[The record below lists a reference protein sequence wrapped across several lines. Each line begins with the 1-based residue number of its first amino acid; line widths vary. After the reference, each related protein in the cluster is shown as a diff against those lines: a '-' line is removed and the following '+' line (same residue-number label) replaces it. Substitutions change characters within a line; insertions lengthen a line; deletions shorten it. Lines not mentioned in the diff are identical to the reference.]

1 MKYNIVIAVCI
12 AVISII
18 LVSCTGTSASDADT
32 GTQPDPFDR
41 PLPEYFSNYVCDYI
55 SPEGTIEY
63 TAYKGLQYWVER
75 DVNGNLIAQ
84 LVGIGTVSENQVIT
98 VPEYIYCMG
107 ERCKVISVGLCF
119 QPFKVRDYSSTQYM
133 GHVGLCDNYQ
143 SSGPNVTYN
152 MVEPAEMN
160 DPVHY
165 SIVFE
170 GCVKVQDYAF
180 CEFEMFCSPHLS
192 AYCFHM
198 MSGLTSVEFKKGCTS
213 IGDWAFS
220 YTCLSE
226 ITIPKD
232 VVTVGKYAFYE
243 SDVNSVIWETDADIQ
258 DNTFDH
264 SRIKNIT
271 INGEPKSI
279 GDWAFFT
286 SDLRNISIPDSV
298 LELGEHAFHLCNK
311 LTTVSIGHGIS
322 VIPVACFLAC
332 DELTQ
337 VNVSGNIIEVQDG
350 AFYNGPHISQFDFTG
365 IEKIGS
371 SAFEGAFNGNMTI
384 VLDLSKVKRIEDRAF
399 AGCSCPFELIL
410 SSELEYVGKYAL
422 CVSGEPVNA
431 GIEIPDGCVVSDG
444 AFWGIK
450 ITSLTFGDGCIV
462 KTKAF
467 ANCKQLE
474 TLNICENCIFE
485 DAVGVNGPEGIFAGS
500 ALKSVTIPNSVVL
513 GRAAFMGC
521 EQLTDVIFEDGRE
534 RIPQECFQGCTGLAS
549 VRFPSGLKTIELY
562 AFKDCIHLDISQTMF
577 DCTVKDVLSWSS
589 QAFTGSASIEIC
601 DLFEGD
607 LEGSISFLR
616 LTLVINGIPEV
627 CSFMADIIGVENSMQ
642 LEEPYSYAYVFP
654 EDLAGIYDEIMGKK
668 MPKFECPNGLYRIF
682 DGAMYDETGFVL
694 IKVPY
699 NQLGLN
705 IPDNVCIIAPK
716 ACAGTYLTTIHIPS
730 SVIEIGE
737 SAFQGCSNLAKVTFE
752 EGLERIGTGAFA
764 FTSINKV
771 TLPSSLEYLGDAAFN
786 SYSSLG
792 GAEITIPCDSNL
804 TYIGSRS
811 LVVVSGG
818 SIYVPKGLT
827 DVGEL
832 SFGYEMSTIYLG
844 AVPSVY
850 GVDFLRSS
858 TSEVLINGQWV
869 QPHPYNVAF
878 YLPLGTDISGIVFDQ
893 LLGCEGGYFAG
904 YYVPTANGPLVVD
917 DVINTPIGTVYLYS
931 PLGKITELSQSTD
944 DDGIMLTLRLGEH
957 WTKHDIV
964 CEIDTGEA
972 ILSESDSPYVV
983 KILVRGDFDGAV
995 ITITERAVSES
1006 VTVTFDSQGG
1016 SNCSVVT
1023 VGAGRTLAD
1032 DFPIPTKNRSVF
1044 AGWFDSNGTEIKSY
1058 SPISSNITLEAKWAD
1073 ANPRIIFDVY
1083 SHMMVKVNGQDVVS
1097 GCRVSPEDMVTI
1109 SWIANEG
1116 FVFDHWIVS
1125 TPFASNEFAEEQYTF
1140 SGIADDTTIAVAEGY
1155 YVLSDSLRYIN
1166 SVDFPLDSSS
1176 LYLQWMTSFVQN
1188 TNGMQWTGGTGT
1200 PLVVN
1205 GHLYTRAGDTLYMY
1219 DLDTGRIVKTVQ
1231 SKEATSFYHY
1241 LGYANGFI
1249 MDYMTKKAYDLN
1261 LNEVCD
1267 LPINPTK
1274 TLWDETGIYLVGGAG
1289 GIFKYSLDL
1298 KELIWRFSEGYCN
1311 YSSWGVTG
1319 GIQIYDGYLY
1329 WVGLKG
1335 GVIVLQSVDLTTG
1348 KDFHELVLPKF
1359 KNFMLDDGWIT
1370 CYDNTIYLT
1379 VYSTG
1384 LFGDNNGA
1392 TGGGVIATAIN
1403 KGEFSEEYAYYDLG
1417 NLAHSNFIVYNGRG
1431 YVNSGYSLYVFD
1443 VDGKNLSEAYHY
1455 RHNYYTH
1462 GGIVVNVPPGSDTV
1476 EVMFIPYDP
1485 TMSIIVFY
1493 DKPGQSLPQFRSIK
1507 VEVPSQY
1514 NSQGIRFTD
1523 DGRIYFYNDAG
1534 NVCILGE
1541 KIDYTFLILRENDTI
1556 RCIRYAGSIEEAL
1569 SELNISDTYYKY
1581 MLKSYSGDL
1590 QLDYDE
1596 SIAEHYRNFFIS
1608 DVSLDVAVWDKSMR
1622 WYSDEYGIK
1631 TIDEIKM
1638 GHLYLDGAEFL
1649 LIDKGEY
1656 SYSIRFVDSSGN
1668 ELKTTI
1674 TGKASAGTEL
1684 NVSNYVDKVLNGYVY
1699 KGVSTE
1705 RFAISPDESRNVLTF
1720 TYDLPKP
1727 TVIDMTDKISEGAA
1741 TLSVAELQTLVDDG
1755 NPVELVLPQGT
1766 IELDAGIL
1774 NSLSD
1779 KGAPISIRLDTVE
1792 IKDLSEGQRVNVPDG
1807 ALVFSISIESMGEH
1821 IHELGGTAKI
1831 ALPISVSGNDLALWY
1846 LDDSG
1851 TMHRI
1856 GDAVFSEGIVS
1867 FTTDHLSYYVVGQVP
1882 STNES
1887 GFQIM
1892 YVAAI
1897 VSAIVLALGIAI
1909 YLRRRPHA

>member
-1 MKYNIVIAVCI
+1 MIAICI
-12 AVISII
+12 AVFSIA
-18 LVSCTGTSASDADT
+18 LVSCTDTSTSDADT
-32 GTQPDPFDR
+32 GNQSDPFDR
-41 PLPEYFSNYVCDYI
+41 PLPEYFSDYVCNYI

-75 DVNGNLIAQ
+75 DVNGNLVAQ
-84 LVGIGTVSENQVIT
+84 LVGIGTVSENQVVT

-119 QPFKVRDYSSTQYM
+119 QPFNVRDYSSTQYM

-152 MVEPAEMN
+152 MSKPAEMN
-160 DPVHY
+160 NPVHY

-180 CEFEMFCSPHLS
+180 CEFDMFRSPHLS

-232 VVTVGKYAFYE
+232 VETVGKYAFYE
-243 SDVNSVIWETDADIQ
+243 SDVNSVIWEADADIQ

-286 SDLRNISIPDSV
+286 SDLRNMSIPDSV
-298 LELGEHAFHLCNK
+298 LELGEHVFHFCNK
-311 LTTVSIGHGIS
+311 LSTVSVGQGIS

-337 VNVSGNIIEVQDG
+337 VDVAGTIIEVQDG
-350 AFYNGPHISQFDFTG
+350 AFSNGPQISRFDFTG
-365 IEKIGS
+365 IEKVGV
-371 SAFEGAFNGNMTI
+371 SAFEGALNGDETI

-399 AGCSCPFELIL
+399 ANCHCPFELIL

-422 CVSGEPVNA
+422 PLSGEFLNPDL
-431 GIEIPDGCVVSDG
+431 EIPDGCILSEHAFLGIGVKTITLGEGCVVKAG
-444 AFWGIK
+444 AFSGCMDLEEVI
-450 ITSLTFGDGCIV
+450 FGDDC
-462 KTKAF
+462 T
-467 ANCKQLE
+467 LE
-474 TLNICENCIFE
+474 DTYT
-485 DAVGVNGPEGIFAGS
+485 DSQKGIFSQSG
-500 ALKSVTIPNSVVL
+500 LKSVFIPSNLVI
-513 GRAAFMGC
+513 GRAAFYGC
-521 EQLTDVIFEDGRE
+521 DSLEQVVFENGR
-534 RIPQECFQGCTGLAS
+534 
-549 VRFPSGLKTIELY
+549 KTISDNCFRGCNSLVNVTLPDDLESIGDY
-562 AFKDCIHLDISQTMF
+562 AFYNCSKLDISKIPLNYT
-577 DCTVKDVLSWSS
+577 KENVLSWSNL
-589 QAFTGSASIEIC
+589 AFIGSASVETC

-616 LTLVINGIPEV
+616 LTLVIDGIPEV
-627 CSFMADIIGVENSMQ
+627 CSFMVGITGAENGMR
-642 LEEPYSYAYVFP
+642 LEEPFAYAYVLP
-654 EDLAGIYDEIMGKK
+654 EDLAGIYDNVMYEK
-668 MPKFECPNGLYRIF
+668 MPKFECLNGLYRIAE
-682 DGAMYDETGFVL
+682 DGAMYDESGFIL

-699 NQLGLN
+699 NQVGLN
-705 IPDNVCIIAPK
+705 IPDNVRAIAPW
-716 ACAGTYLTTIHIPS
+716 ACAKTYLKTVHIPS
-730 SVIEIGE
+730 TVIEIGE
-737 SAFQGCSNLAKVTFE
+737 SAFLACSDLAEVTFE
-752 EGLERIGTGAFA
+752 EGLKRIGNSAFA
-764 FTSINKV
+764 FTSINNV
-771 TLPSSLEYLGDAAFN
+771 TLPSSLEYLGNAAFN

-827 DVGEL
+827 DIGEL
-832 SFGYEMSTIYLG
+832 PFGYEMSTVYLG
-844 AVPSVY
+844 AAPSVY

-858 TSEVLINGQWV
+858 TSEARINGQWV
-869 QPHPYNVAF
+869 QPHPYDVAF

-904 YYVPTANGPLVVD
+904 YYVPTANGSLVID

-944 DDGIMLTLRLGEH
+944 DNGIMLTLRLGEH

-972 ILSESDSPYVV
+972 MLSESDSPYVV
-983 KILVRGDFDGAV
+983 KILVRGDVDGAV
-995 ITITERAVSES
+995 ITITERVASES

-1016 SNCSVVT
+1016 SNCPVVT
-1023 VGAGRTLAD
+1023 IGAGRTLAD
-1032 DFPIPTKNRSVF
+1032 DFSIPTKNRSEF

-1058 SPISSNITLEAKWAD
+1058 SPISSNITLEAKWVD
-1073 ANPRIIFDVY
+1073 ANPRIIFDKY
-1083 SHMMVKVNGQDVVS
+1083 SNMVVKVNGQDVVS
-1097 GCRVSPEDMVTI
+1097 GCRVSPEDTI
-1109 SWIANEG
+1109 TVSWIASEG

-1176 LYLQWMTSFVQN
+1176 LYLQWMTSFDQN

-1370 CYDNTIYLT
+1370 CYDNTVYLT

-1392 TGGGVIATAIN
+1392 TGGGVIATAID

-1417 NLAHSNFIVYNGRG
+1417 DLAHSNFIVYNGRG

-1581 MLKSYSGDL
+1581 MLRNYSGAL

-1596 SIAEHYRNFFIS
+1596 SIAEEYRNFFIS

-1622 WYSDEYGIK
+1622 WYSDKYGIK

-1638 GHLYLDGAEFL
+1638 GNLYQDGAEFL
-1649 LIDKGEY
+1649 LIDKDEY
-1656 SYSIRFVDSSGN
+1656 SYTVRFVDYSGN
-1668 ELKTTI
+1668 EVKAAI
-1674 TGKASAGTEL
+1674 SGKASAGTEL
-1684 NVSNYVDKVLNGYVY
+1684 EISDYLDKTVAGHVYRSVSSD
-1699 KGVSTE
+1699 
-1705 RFAISPDESRNVLTF
+1705 RFLVSPDESRNVLTF
-1720 TYDLPKP
+1720 TYSVIETVVVDL
-1727 TVIDMTDKISEGAA
+1727 TDKVVDGEVVVDNLQA
-1741 TLSVAELQTLVDDG
+1741 LAEDG
-1755 NPVELVLPQGT
+1755 NPVEFVLSQGK
-1766 IELDAGIL
+1766 IELSHDVL
-1774 NSLSD
+1774 TRLSD
-1779 KGAPISIRLDTVE
+1779 RSSALSVVLKTVE
-1792 IKDLSEGQRVNVPDG
+1792 ISSLNEDIRVNVPEG
-1807 ALVFSISIESMGEH
+1807 AVVFSISLESMGDY
-1821 IHELGGTAKI
+1821 IHELGGI
-1831 ALPISVSGNDLALWY
+1831 ARITLPISLTEDNLSLWY
-1846 LDDSG
+1846 MDDSG
-1851 TMHRI
+1851 VMHKVE
-1856 GDAVFSEGIVS
+1856 DTVFSDGSVS
-1867 FTTDHLSYYVVGQVP
+1867 FTTDHLSYYIVGPTPV
-1882 STNES
+1882 SNS
-1887 GFQIM
+1887 NGFSLL
-1892 YVAAI
+1892 YVAVI
-1897 VSAIVLALGIAI
+1897 VIAI
-1909 YLRRRPHA
+1909 SGVLTIAVILLRKSKHNL